1 MADIYKPVSLTCICC
16 KFMEYKHIIRL
27 LEKHNILTLLQH
39 WFRIGYLCETQ
50 LILTLQDVMQYRDNK
65 NQVDIAILD
74 FSKAFDTVPH
84 NKLLYKLKHNG
95 INGNTLKTKK
105 SISSSG
111 WETLLM
117 DRSWLWSSTQ
127 KSIWT
132 NIIHYTHTWPP
143 KISLTTCK
151 TIGRWLPAIQS
162 NQISSRP
169 NQFPI
174 NQDKLQIWTDK

>member
-1 MADIYKPVSLTCICC
+1 
-16 KFMEYKHIIRL
+16 MEYKHIIRL

-95 INGNTLKTKK
+95 INGKTLKTKK

-117 DRSWLWSSTQ
+117 DRS
-127 KSIWT
+127 
-132 NIIHYTHTWPP
+132 
-143 KISLTTCK
+143 
-151 TIGRWLPAIQS
+151 
-162 NQISSRP
+162 
-169 NQFPI
+169 
-174 NQDKLQIWTDK
+174 